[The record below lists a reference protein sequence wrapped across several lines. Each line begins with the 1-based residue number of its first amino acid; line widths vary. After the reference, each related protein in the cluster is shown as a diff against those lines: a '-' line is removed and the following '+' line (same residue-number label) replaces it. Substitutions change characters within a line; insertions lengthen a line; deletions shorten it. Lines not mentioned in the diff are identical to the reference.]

1 MNITDKKPK
10 YTYDD
15 LVKFIITHF
24 QIGRNP
30 LELVGSSSLQSQKYP
45 SDFDLITSVSNKTN
59 SETFFNNINSWTEII
74 DENPN
79 LYFIEL
85 KIQTKKGEKFRY
97 FNYDLP
103 INYSDFK
110 TKYKNVASRKAGP
123 VPSPS
128 GGELDFIKL
137 DLIAYIDNI
146 FKDVSIIYSFGEPPT
161 TIQKLKK
168 LNEDM
173 EQFKKENNWF
183 KVLKRLF
190 VYYSIKDNKR
200 ITLYLNEIFNSKL
213 GELYAIINNIKTIEI
228 LMEYYD
234 SPDIETKVLL
244 NLKEIGLY
252 KDRDNLGKIK
262 QDYEEILNKNSKK
275 VMENLK

>member
-15 LVKFIITHF
+15 LIKFIITHF

-97 FNYDLP
+97 FNYDIP

-110 TKYKNVASRKAGP
+110 TKYKNV
-123 VPSPS
+123 
-128 GGELDFIKL
+128 DFIKL

-213 GELYAIINNIKTIEI
+213 GELYAIVNNIKTIET

-234 SPDIETKVLL
+234 SSDIETKVLL
-244 NLKEIGLY
+244 NLKDIGLY

-275 VMENLK
+275 VIENLN